1 MGFTIE
7 IAQNA
12 GACFGVMRALEM
24 ANEAAFQ
31 EGPKHTLG
39 PLIHN
44 PRVVDGLAKNGI
56 GVANSLDE
64 AGTGTLILRSH
75 GTAPQI
81 VKEAKERGFNV
92 IDATC
97 PYVAKVQRRAR
108 ELGEEG
114 FGVVIIG
121 EPGHAEVEG
130 IRAWGG
136 QAVVA
141 VADAPQM
148 LPDALPSKVGVV
160 IQTTQSQEHVDA
172 VLEQLRK
179 QVSELRVEKTV
190 CLATQKRQQACA
202 ELAARVDAMIIIGGR
217 NSGNTT
223 RLFEIA
229 RSACANSHHIEAAEE
244 ISDSWL
250 AGVSSVGIT
259 AGAST
264 PAEHI
269 ESVRARLVE
278 LGGLG

>member
-1 MGFTIE
+1 MGFEVE
-7 IAQNA
+7 IAQDA
-12 GACFGVMRALEM
+12 GACYGVMRALKM
-24 ANEAAFQ
+24 ANEAALQ
-31 EGPKHTLG
+31 EGRKHTLG

-44 PRVVDGLAKNGI
+44 PRVVDKLAASGV
-56 GVANSLDE
+56 GVANSLEE
-64 AGTGTLILRSH
+64 AREGTLILRSH

-81 VKEAKERGFNV
+81 VQEAHDCGFNV
-92 IDATC
+92 VDATC
-97 PYVAKVQRRAR
+97 PYVSKVQRRAR

-114 FGVVIIG
+114 YGVVIIG

-136 QAVVA
+136 EAVVA
-141 VADAPQM
+141 VADTPEK
-148 LPDALPSKVGVV
+148 LPCELPVKLGVV
-160 IQTTQSQEHVDA
+160 IQTTQSEEHVNA
-172 VLEQLRK
+172 VLDCLRSR
-179 QVSELRVEKTV
+179 VSELRVEKTV
-190 CLATQKRQQACA
+190 CFATQKRQQSCA
-202 ELAARVDAMIIIGGR
+202 ELASRADAMIVVGGR

-229 RSACANSHHIEAAEE
+229 QSKCANSHHIEAAEE
-244 ISDSWL
+244 IDSAWL
-250 AGVSSVGIT
+250 ERVALVGIT